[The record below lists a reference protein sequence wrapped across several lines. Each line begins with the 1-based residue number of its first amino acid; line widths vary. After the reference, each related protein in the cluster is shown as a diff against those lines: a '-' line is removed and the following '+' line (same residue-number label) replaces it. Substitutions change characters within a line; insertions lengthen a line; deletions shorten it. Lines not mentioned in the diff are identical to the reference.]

1 MTWVKIDDKLTT
13 HPKWL
18 PLTLEAKS
26 LWFHAAVWCGAHNN
40 DGHLPEHVLGL
51 IGYTA
56 SVPAHLTDDAVGRLV
71 KARLWTKVP
80 KARGG
85 GYEIVNW
92 LEYQPSKQQVKEKA
106 DADELTRE
114 MKAIHA
120 WLHKKAPG
128 KRVKKL
134 IDARDGLWC
143 RYCGSQTIITPGD
156 RRGPHRRTYDL
167 IDPSSRWDMTASAF
181 ADDELRQI
189 AELWAVSC
197 GWCNAIK
204 SKRTP
209 AEADM
214 ELLPPPVLSRRDVLP
229 RSAANRSGTV
239 PEVGTGLVGSVLV
252 GPARAGSGRV
262 GTGAG
267 LASNGHVF
275 DPSSWSEASALD
287 LVPPPPTDADCTEGD
302 HP

>member
-56 SVPAHLTDDAVGRLV
+56 SVPAHLTEDAIGRLV
-71 KARLWTKVP
+71 KARLWSRVP
-80 KARGG
+80 KAKGG

-92 LEYQPSKQQVKEKA
+92 LEYQPSRQQVKEKA
-106 DADELTRE
+106 AADELSEE
-114 MKAIHA
+114 MRAIHD
-120 WLHKKAPG
+120 WLHKKVTG
-128 KRVKKL
+128 KRVKAL
-134 IDARDGLWC
+134 IEARDGLFC
-143 RYCGSQTIITPGD
+143 RYCGSPVTVGHGD
-156 RRGPHRRTYDL
+156 RRSVHRRTFDL
-167 IDPSSRWDMTASAF
+167 IDPADRWDIEARALP
-181 ADDELRQI
+181 DDELFRI
-189 AELWAVSC
+189 AEMWAVAC
-197 GWCNAIK
+197 GWCNSIK
-204 SKRTP
+204 GKRTP

-214 ELLPPPVLSRRDVLP
+214 ALLPPPVLSRHNVLP
-229 RSAANRSGTV
+229 RSAANSSGTV
-239 PEVGTGLVGSVLV
+239 PAVGSVL
-252 GPARAGSGRV
+252 AGSGQVGPIRVGSGLV

-287 LVPPPPTDADCTEGD
+287 QPQPLTDADYTEGD
-302 HP
+302 DRT